1 MSSGNI
7 GKKWTDLEET
17 QLLQQIKEGIEFD
30 EIASLH
36 QRTLGG
42 IKARI
47 NKLAHIYKNEG
58 MEMEKIGEVLRL
70 DKLEM
75 DFLFKKEK
83 KSVVVNQLDK
93 QDEVVVEEGSF
104 ELLEDSWKEKL
115 DKRMSLLEEKMDKIL
130 ISINKVSNNMGL

>member
-17 QLLQQIKEGIEFD
+17 QLLQQIKDGIEFD

-75 DFLFKKEK
+75 DFLFKKDK

-104 ELLEDSWKEKL
+104 ELLEDDWKEKL
-115 DKRMSLLEEKMDKIL
+115 DKRMSLLEEKMDKVL
-130 ISINKVSNNMGL
+130 DGMKTLLEK

>member
-17 QLLQQIKEGIEFD
+17 QLLQQIKDGIEFD

-58 MEMEKIGEVLRL
+58 MEMDKIGEVLRL

-83 KSVVVNQLDK
+83 KSVVVNQLNK

-104 ELLEDSWKEKL
+104 ELLEDDWKEKL
-115 DKRMSLLEEKMDKIL
+115 DKRMSLLEEKMDKVL
-130 ISINKVSNNMGL
+130 DGMKTLLEK

>member
-17 QLLQQIKEGIEFD
+17 QLLQQIKDGIEFD

-75 DFLFKKEK
+75 DFLFKKDK

-104 ELLEDSWKEKL
+104 ELLEDEWKEKL
-115 DKRMSLLEEKMDKIL
+115 DKRMSLLEEKMDKVL
-130 ISINKVSNNMGL
+130 DGMKTLLEK